1 MSREQSAA
9 EPGTALEPGTTE
21 VGTAEP
27 QERSSPIASSPI
39 AGRQFSLRERKFAR
53 TKLALLQAALERMR
67 GKKLDE
73 IPVKELCDEVEVSEA
88 TFFNYFPKKSDL
100 LHYLIKVWTI
110 EVAWQAKTTV
120 GEECGL
126 SFIEQVFDYTGKK
139 LAEHPRL
146 MLEIIAHMA
155 LEPHPSA
162 CPKTNPELSLA
173 EKLQAFPEC
182 AGVECVPELALP
194 EVFRGP
200 LERAVARGEL
210 PAKADIEAA
219 VLALLGIFFGV
230 PLWLGP
236 HDSEKIRPAYHRQLK
251 LLWAGLRCR

>member
-1 MSREQSAA
+1 MSREESAA
-9 EPGTALEPGTTE
+9 EPVSAVASSTTE
-21 VGTAEP
+21 A
-27 QERSSPIASSPI
+27 QERSSPVASSPV
-39 AGRQFSLRERKFAR
+39 ASRQFSLRERKFAR

-73 IPVKELCDEVEVSEA
+73 IPVKELCDEVEISEA

-110 EVAWQAKTTV
+110 EVAWQAKSVV

-126 SFIEQVFDYTGKK
+126 SFIEQVFDYTGKR

-155 LEPHPSA
+155 LEPHASA

-194 EVFRGP
+194 EVFRAP

-210 PAKADIEAA
+210 PEKADIEAA
-219 VLALLGIFFGV
+219 VLGLLGIFFGV

-236 HDSEKIRPAYHRQLK
+236 RESEQIRPAYHRQLK

>member
-1 MSREQSAA
+1 MVMSRE
-9 EPGTALEPGTTE
+9 ETAPLPSTIE
-21 VGTAEP
+21 AS
-27 QERSSPIASSPI
+27 ERSSPV

-67 GKKLDE
+67 SKKLDE
-73 IPVKELCDEVEVSEA
+73 IPVKELCDEVQVSEA

-110 EVAWQAKTTV
+110 EVAWHAQSSV

-126 SFIEQVFDYTGKK
+126 RFIEHVFDYTGKK
-139 LAEHPRL
+139 LADHPRL

-155 LEPHPSA
+155 LEPHAAA
-162 CPKTNPELSLA
+162 CPKQNPELSLA
-173 EKLQAFPEC
+173 ERFQAFPEC
-182 AGVECVPELALP
+182 AGVECVPELGLP
-194 EVFRGP
+194 EVFRAP
-200 LERAVARGEL
+200 LERAVSRGEL
-210 PAKADIEAA
+210 PGAADIEAA
-219 VLALLGIFFGV
+219 VLSLLGIFFGV

-236 HDSEKIRPAYHRQLK
+236 HDSAQIRPAYKQQLK